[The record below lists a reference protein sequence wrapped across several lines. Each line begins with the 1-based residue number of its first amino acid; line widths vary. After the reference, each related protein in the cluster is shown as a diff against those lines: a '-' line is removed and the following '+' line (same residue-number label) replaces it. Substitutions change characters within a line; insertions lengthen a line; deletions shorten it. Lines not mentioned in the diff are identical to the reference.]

1 MCTRWIFA
9 LQKVKWFLH
18 KIYRRAYLTPRARA
32 DAAEVVQVPRHCHVS
47 LVICQTE
54 DRPPQADFF
63 FLKIISFSSRSFVHV
78 TPEWL
83 HPWRLATPFLGP
95 DFKAKQR
102 CALWMAQG
110 QGGWKP
116 RAKKEKSWLRS
127 GRKSTFLVLF
137 FGEEIEKGASPRDGV
152 PAWGRGGW
160 VEKWCSPCPTV
171 KHSTESTTEVLEPLK
186 NILLFIYYFYRA
198 LPTFSWPF
206 QVENNNIYIIL

>member
-1 MCTRWIFA
+1 MHIPTHTKARKMERNQRARWTIEMQLFWLFLFGCKWKGMCTRWIFA

-32 DAAEVVQVPRHCHVS
+32 DAAEVVQVPRHCHMS

-54 DRPPQADFF
+54 DRPPQANFF
-63 FLKIISFSSRSFVHV
+63 FLKIISFSSRSFVRV

-83 HPWRLATPFLGP
+83 HPWHLATPFLGL

-137 FGEEIEKGASPRDGV
+137 FWWRD
-152 PAWGRGGW
+152 WKR
-160 VEKWCSPCPTV
+160 C
-171 KHSTESTTEVLEPLK
+171 
-186 NILLFIYYFYRA
+186 
-198 LPTFSWPF
+198 FS
-206 QVENNNIYIIL
+206 